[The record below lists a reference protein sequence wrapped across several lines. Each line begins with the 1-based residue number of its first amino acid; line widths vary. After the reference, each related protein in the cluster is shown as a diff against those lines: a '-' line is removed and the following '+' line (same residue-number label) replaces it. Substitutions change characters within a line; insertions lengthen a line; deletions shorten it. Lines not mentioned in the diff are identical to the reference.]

1 MRWRSCMLR
10 RQRICA
16 KKSLFGRLSTY
27 MLPVVVDHWRICRS
41 SQSTTEQLHQT
52 GEDLFTSTYGEKAD
66 DVRALLYDIYPDLGP
81 SLLTP

>member
-1 MRWRSCMLR
+1 M
-10 RQRICA
+10 
-16 KKSLFGRLSTY
+16 Y
-27 MLPVVVDHWRICRS
+27 RS

-66 DVRALLYDIYPDLGP
+66 DVRELLYDIYPDLGP